1 MRLYLGKKTRE
12 SIAIF
17 GGSFDPPHQ
26 GHQMIVSKAAATL
39 DIDRLIVVPA
49 YLNPFKQSSLAP
61 ADLRLQWC
69 QKLFDP
75 LEKVSVSDYE
85 ILQGKSMY
93 SADTV
98 KYFQN
103 LYDVKYLIIGSDN
116 LESLT
121 KWHQY
126 EWLNREVTWV
136 VATRENS
143 TFDTSMLRSY
153 IKLELDESISSTHIR
168 TTQQLDGIDREIADS
183 VKQLLREKEQKIKD
197 KDR

>member
-1 MRLYLGKKTRE
+1 
-12 SIAIF
+12 
-17 GGSFDPPHQ
+17 
-26 GHQMIVSKAAATL
+26 MIVSKAAATL

-103 LYDVKYLIIGSDN
+103 FYDVKYLIIGSDN

>member
-1 MRLYLGKKTRE
+1 LGKKVRE

-17 GGSFDPPHQ
+17 GGSFDPPHK
-26 GHQMIVSKAAATL
+26 GHQLIVSKAVASL
-39 DIDRLIVVPA
+39 DIDRLFIVPA

-69 QKLFDP
+69 QTLFEP

-85 ILQGKSMY
+85 ILQGKSTY
-93 SADTV
+93 TADTV

-126 EWLNREVTWV
+126 EWLNRQVTWV
-136 VATRENS
+136 VATRKNNS
-143 TFDTSMLRSY
+143 FDTSMLGSY
-153 IKLELDESISSTHIR
+153 IKLELDEEISSTHIR
-168 TTQQLDGIDREIADS
+168 TTQQLDGVDRKISDS
-183 VKQLLREKEQKIKD
+183 VKQLLMQKSQEIKD
-197 KDR
+197 KNR

>member
-1 MRLYLGKKTRE
+1 MDKKTRE

-26 GHQMIVSKAAATL
+26 GHQMIVSKAAVTL

-136 VATRENS
+136 VATRKNS
-143 TFDTSMLRSY
+143 TFDTGMLRSY
-153 IKLELDESISSTHIR
+153 IKLELDEAVSSTHIR
-168 TTQQLDGIDREIADS
+168 TTQQLDGVDKKIADS

>member
-1 MRLYLGKKTRE
+1 LGKKVRE

-17 GGSFDPPHQ
+17 GGSFDPPHK
-26 GHQMIVSKAAATL
+26 GHQLIVSKAVASL
-39 DIDRLIVVPA
+39 DIDRLFIVPA

-69 QKLFDP
+69 QTLFEP

-85 ILQGKSMY
+85 ILQGKSTY
-93 SADTV
+93 TADTV

-126 EWLNREVTWV
+126 EWLNRQVTWV
-136 VATRENS
+136 VATRKNNS
-143 TFDTSMLRSY
+143 FDTSMLGSY
-153 IKLELDESISSTHIR
+153 IKLELDEEISSTHIR
-168 TTQQLDGIDREIADS
+168 TTQQLDGIDSKIADS
-183 VKQLLREKEQKIKD
+183 VKQLLMQKSQEIKD
-197 KDR
+197 KNR

>member
-1 MRLYLGKKTRE
+1 MGKKTRE

-17 GGSFDPPHQ
+17 GGSFDPPHK
-26 GHQMIVSKAAATL
+26 GHQLIVSKAVASL
-39 DIDRLIVVPA
+39 DIDRLILVPA

-69 QKLFDP
+69 QTLFDP

-93 SADTV
+93 TADTV
-98 KYFQN
+98 KHFQN

-126 EWLNREVTWV
+126 EWLDRQITWV
-136 VATRENS
+136 VATRKDSSFE
-143 TFDTSMLRSY
+143 TSILGSY
-153 IKLELDESISSTHIR
+153 IKLELDEEISSTHIR
-168 TTQQLDGIDREIADS
+168 STQQLDGVDRKIADS
-183 VKQLLREKEQKIKD
+183 VKQVLTQKERKNKG
-197 KDR
+197 

>member
-1 MRLYLGKKTRE
+1 MGKKTRE

-103 LYDVKYLIIGSDN
+103 FYDVKYLIIGSDN

>member
-1 MRLYLGKKTRE
+1 MGKKVRE

-17 GGSFDPPHQ
+17 GGSFDPPHK
-26 GHQMIVSKAAATL
+26 GHQLIVSKAVASL
-39 DIDRLIVVPA
+39 DIDRLFIVPA

-69 QKLFDP
+69 QTLFEP

-85 ILQGKSMY
+85 ILQGKSTY
-93 SADTV
+93 TADTV

-126 EWLNREVTWV
+126 EWLNRQVTWV
-136 VATRENS
+136 VATRKNNS
-143 TFDTSMLRSY
+143 FDTSMLGSY
-153 IKLELDESISSTHIR
+153 IKLELDEEISSTHIR
-168 TTQQLDGIDREIADS
+168 TTQQLDGVDRKISDS
-183 VKQLLREKEQKIKD
+183 VKQLLMQKSQEIKD
-197 KDR
+197 KNR